1 MGIKENS
8 RIQKLLWSK
17 SYARR
22 AANQNIN
29 ICERGQ
35 PSSVPKY
42 LSHKWVPTTII
53 IIVE

>member
-8 RIQKLLWSK
+8 RIQKLLRSK

-29 ICERGQ
+29 MWKR
-35 PSSVPKY
+35 PA
-42 LSHKWVPTTII
+42 II
-53 IIVE
+53 SP